1 MFFWK
6 SFQSFIQKT
15 DEIQLDGIHFTEE
28 GNEAAK
34 TVGTKID
41 LVENLI

>member
-6 SFQSFIQKT
+6 SFQSFIKKT